1 MSEVTISEKLTHKQ
15 KANVLEV
22 LAGASAT
29 EAARRAG
36 YSPHTARAIGT
47 ENLSKPA
54 IRAVLEERRTLDAV
68 RLKIQREDVIAGIL
82 SGIACAKAQGNAGAV
97 INGWVAIAKIMGFY
111 APKLV
116 NVDVE
121 IKPQDDVNWTRSLFV
136 SAGAVACLGRSS
148 QITAAK

>member
-1 MSEVTISEKLTHKQ
+1 MSEKLTPKQ
-15 KANVLEV
+15 EVFVAEV

-36 YSPHTARAIGT
+36 YSPHTAYAIGA
-47 ENLSKPA
+47 ENLRKPQ

-82 SGIACAKAQGNAGAV
+82 SGIACAKAQGNAGGV
-97 INGWVAIAKIMGFY
+97 ISGWVAIAKIMGFY
-111 APKLV
+111 APKVV

-121 IKPQDDVNWTRSLFV
+121 VKPQDDVRRVQYKLQGMTDEEL
-136 SAGAVACLGRSS
+136 VALSQGRRKLDS
-148 QITAAK
+148 